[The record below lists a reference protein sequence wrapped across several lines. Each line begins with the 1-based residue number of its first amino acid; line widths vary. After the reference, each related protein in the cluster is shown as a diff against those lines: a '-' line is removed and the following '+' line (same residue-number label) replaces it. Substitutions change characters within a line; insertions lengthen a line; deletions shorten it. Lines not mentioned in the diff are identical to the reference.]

1 MEVYSMNYMSAQEA
15 ADKWGIT
22 KRRVQILCS
31 ENRIEGA
38 EKMGN
43 MWIIPKDANKPEDR
57 RTKKRE
63 KEGLKMHQKLEDK
76 FNVIHPTN
84 KNATYSSI
92 IKKGFL

>member
-1 MEVYSMNYMSAQEA
+1 MYSMNYMSAQEA

-57 RTKKRE
+57 RTKKE
-63 KEGLKMHQKLEDK
+63 KKRD
-76 FNVIHPTN
+76 
-84 KNATYSSI
+84 
-92 IKKGFL
+92 IKCTRN

>member
-1 MEVYSMNYMSAQEA
+1 MNYMSAQEA

-22 KRRVQILCS
+22 KRRVQVLCS

-57 RTKKRE
+57 RTKKE
-63 KEGLKMHQKLEDK
+63 
-76 FNVIHPTN
+76 N
-84 KNATYSSI
+84 KGT
-92 IKKGFL
+92 

>member
-1 MEVYSMNYMSAQEA
+1 MNYMSAQEA

-31 ENRIEGA
+31 ENRIQGA

-57 RTKKRE
+57 RTKKE
-63 KEGLKMHQKLEDK
+63 KKRDLKCTR
-76 FNVIHPTN
+76 N
-84 KNATYSSI
+84 
-92 IKKGFL
+92 

>member
-1 MEVYSMNYMSAQEA
+1 MNYMSAQEA

-57 RTKKRE
+57 RTKKE
-63 KEGLKMHQKLEDK
+63 KKRDLKCTR
-76 FNVIHPTN
+76 N
-84 KNATYSSI
+84 
-92 IKKGFL
+92 

>member
-1 MEVYSMNYMSAQEA
+1 MNYMSAQEA

-43 MWIIPKDANKPEDR
+43 MWLIPKDANKPEDR
-57 RTKKRE
+57 RTKKE
-63 KEGLKMHQKLEDK
+63 KKRD
-76 FNVIHPTN
+76 
-84 KNATYSSI
+84 
-92 IKKGFL
+92 IKCTRN

>member
-1 MEVYSMNYMSAQEA
+1 MNYMSAQEA

-43 MWIIPKDANKPEDR
+43 MWIIPKDANKLEDR
-57 RTKKRE
+57 RTKKE
-63 KEGLKMHQKLEDK
+63 KKRDLKCTR
-76 FNVIHPTN
+76 N
-84 KNATYSSI
+84 
-92 IKKGFL
+92 

>member
-1 MEVYSMNYMSAQEA
+1 MNYMSAQEA

-57 RTKKRE
+57 RTKKE
-63 KEGLKMHQKLEDK
+63 KKRD
-76 FNVIHPTN
+76 
-84 KNATYSSI
+84 
-92 IKKGFL
+92 IKCTRN

>member
-1 MEVYSMNYMSAQEA
+1 MNYMSAQEA

-57 RTKKRE
+57 RTKKE
-63 KEGLKMHQKLEDK
+63 KKRDLECTR
-76 FNVIHPTN
+76 N
-84 KNATYSSI
+84 
-92 IKKGFL
+92 